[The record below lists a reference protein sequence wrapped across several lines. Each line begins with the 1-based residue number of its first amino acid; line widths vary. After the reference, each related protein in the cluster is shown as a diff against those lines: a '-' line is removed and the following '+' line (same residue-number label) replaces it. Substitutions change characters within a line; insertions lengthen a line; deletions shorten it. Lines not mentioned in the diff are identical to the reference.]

1 MQEDEVSSLITE
13 EIEKI
18 EDDSLQGFIEETVQ
32 HERANLDNKFAEF
45 NDKYSQLVEKYADD
59 QSLENIDS

>member
-18 EDDSLQGFIEETVQ
+18 EDDALRPFISEIVQ

-45 NDKYSQLVEKYADD
+45 NDKYDDLVNKFADN
-59 QSLENIDS
+59 QSLDDFDS